1 MHQIN
6 GLIMHKNT
14 FLFAATAVLSI
25 ATCAPV
31 LAQGAAT
38 PAMVQP
44 AATEDARL
52 TAFLD
57 AEFAQ
62 DLKLRPQLATRLGL
76 KEGADKLDDIS
87 DAGQL
92 QRIEARRASVA
103 RMKAMFD
110 RSKLSSRG
118 QTNFDIWETEL
129 RRAELQYK
137 YRRFQPPFYS
147 FLYSVHA
154 QLPDF
159 LINTHTVSDASDMRA
174 YNARVRATPAVL
186 DTAIAQSKLS
196 DAAGIRAPRFQ
207 IERVIS
213 GATALTTG
221 APFDTG
227 KDSPLWADAKAKL
240 AKLQVA
246 GKMSQGEADQLLA
259 ETRESL
265 LVMKPGYDRVIA
277 WAEAELP
284 TAPSGKV
291 GAISL
296 PGGAEWYAAALN
308 INTTLGLSAA
318 QIHQIGLSELKR
330 IEGEQDKLAKAAGF
344 ADHNAFYADRAK
356 RFAPQPWTDVL
367 RDDYLRRA
375 NAIVAHNRTLLPSRF
390 NQLPQYR
397 AEVVREPS
405 FSEVAGGA
413 AHAAPPSP
421 DGVRP
426 GRVYV
431 HLQGKTP
438 DPALLPDLM
447 CHEGIPGHVM
457 AGDIQ
462 VRQQGTPRFRLV
474 GGYVAFNEGW
484 ALYGEQLCKEMGA
497 YADVADDFMHLDQEH
512 FRAARL
518 VVDTGIHA
526 LGWTE
531 QQAVD
536 FMTGTGRLS
545 PDQARSEVRRYI
557 TLPGQATGYKIGMLK
572 IMELRRKAEAALGA
586 RFDVKAFDDLIIS
599 DGSQPLPVLETR
611 VDEWIAGRK

>member
-1 MHQIN
+1 V
-6 GLIMHKNT
+6 
-14 FLFAATAVLSI
+14 A
-25 ATCAPV
+25 
-31 LAQGAAT
+31 
-38 PAMVQP
+38 QP
-44 AATEDARL
+44 AAADDARL

-57 AEFAQ
+57 GEFAK

-76 KEGADKLDDIS
+76 KDGADQLDDIS
-87 DAGQL
+87 EAAQL
-92 QRIEARRASVA
+92 QRLETRRDSVA
-103 RMKAMFD
+103 RMKADFD
-110 RSKLSSRG
+110 RGKLSPRG
-118 QTNFDIWETEL
+118 QTNFDIWQTEL
-129 RRAELQYK
+129 QRLELQYK

-147 FLYSVHA
+147 FLYSVHS

-159 LINTHTVSDASDMRA
+159 LINTHTVSDTSDMRA
-174 YNARVRATPAVL
+174 YNARLRAIPAVL
-186 DTAIAQSKLS
+186 DTAIAQSRLS
-196 DAAGIRAPRFQ
+196 DAAGIRAPRFE
-207 IERVIS
+207 IERVIE
-213 GATALTTG
+213 GAKVLTTG
-221 APFDTG
+221 APFDEG
-227 KDSPLWADAKAKL
+227 KDSPLWADARAKL
-240 AKLQVA
+240 GKLQSA
-246 GKMSQGEADQLLA
+246 GKVSPAEADQLLA
-259 ETRESL
+259 DTRASL
-265 LVMKPGYDRVIA
+265 LAMKPGYARVID
-277 WAEAELP
+277 WAQSELP

-296 PGGAEWYAAALN
+296 PGGEEWYAAALN
-308 INTTLGLSAA
+308 INTTLGLSAQ

-330 IEGEQDKLAKAAGF
+330 IEGEQDTLAKAAGF
-344 ADHNAFYADRAK
+344 ADHNAFYADRAQ
-356 RFAPQPWTDVL
+356 RFAPQPWTDAL
-367 RDDYLRRA
+367 RDDYLHRA
-375 NAIVAHNRTLLPSRF
+375 NAIVAHNRTLLTSRF
-390 NQLPQYR
+390 NQVPQYR

-462 VRQQGTPRFRLV
+462 VRQKGTPRFRLV

-497 YADVADDFMHLDQEH
+497 YADTADDFMHLDQEH

-536 FMTGTGRLS
+536 FMIGTGRLS

-572 IMELRRKAEAALGA
+572 IMELRRKAEAALGI
-586 RFDVKAFDDLIIS
+586 RFDVKAFDDLVIS
-599 DGSQPLPVLETR
+599 DGSQPLPVLEAR
-611 VDEWIAGRK
+611 VDAWIASLK